1 VGAIV
6 NWPDDLPD
14 PVSAADHVRGVHDA
28 LVTIIEYGDFECPS
42 CKQAA
47 PAVLLLVRRFH
58 GGVRLVFRHFPLEE
72 VHANALTAA
81 EASEA
86 AAAQGRFWEMHDQ
99 LFDNQRRLQRG
110 DLRQLA
116 KALKL
121 DVLRFSK
128 ELNEHVHVS
137 RIRQNAAEGRRL
149 GIRATPTFYVNGA
162 LCDVSFSLLAL
173 RRAVENALGWAG
185 DSSRVLRTAHPE
197 EDVGDLSTITNH
209 VG

>member
-1 VGAIV
+1 MNAS
-6 NWPDDLPD
+6 DDLPG
-14 PVSAADHVRGVHDA
+14 PVSAADHVRGAHDA

-47 PAVLLLVRRFH
+47 PAVLLFTRRFH
-58 GGVRLVFRHFPLEE
+58 GSVRLVFRHFPLEE

-99 LFDNQRRLQRG
+99 LFDNQRHLQSARLQE
-110 DLRQLA
+110 LA
-116 KALKL
+116 KALGL
-121 DVLRFSK
+121 DLRRFSK
-128 ELNEHVHVS
+128 ELADHVHVP

-149 GIRATPTFYVNGA
+149 GLRATPTFYVNGA
-162 LCDVSFSLLAL
+162 LCDVSFGLLAL
-173 RRAVENALGWAG
+173 RRAVERAVCWTG
-185 DSSRVLRTAHPE
+185 DSSRVLRTAHPDA
-197 EDVGDLSTITNH
+197 DVGDRRTMPKH